1 MAKAH
6 NVSTAAR
13 DSRLAD
19 EESKQRFTYSA
30 TKIIGNGSFGTVYQS
45 SVNETGETVAIKK
58 VFQDKRYKNRELA
71 IMKELSHPNI
81 IGLRHYFY
89 TKGDKDDEVY
99 LNLVMDFIP
108 DTIYKVM
115 KTYNKQGEQMPLIFV
130 KLYTYQL
137 LRALAH
143 THAVGI
149 CHRDVKPQN
158 MLVNSTTHEL
168 KLCDFGSAKR
178 LIPGDQNVSYI
189 CSRYYRAPELIFGA
203 VEYKESIDIWSA
215 GCVTAEL
222 LIGKPIFPGE
232 SGVDQLVEILK
243 VLGTPTRE
251 QIHDMNP
258 NYTEFK
264 FPHVK
269 VQTWSRILGPN
280 VPQDARN
287 FVSSLLVYSPQRR
300 PNALEALLHPFFEEL
315 RQETTR
321 LPDGS
326 SLPDLFN
333 WTPQELRSVN
343 PSVIQNLTPSW
354 YRR

>member
-1 MAKAH
+1 MAKPH
-6 NVSTAAR
+6 NVSVVTGN
-13 DSRLAD
+13 SRVIE
-19 EESKQRFTYSA
+19 EESKHRFSYSA
-30 TKIIGNGSFGTVYQS
+30 TKVIGNGSFGVVYQA

-71 IMKELSHPNI
+71 IMKELTHPNI

-89 TKGDKDDEVY
+89 TKGEKEEEVY
-99 LNLVMDFIP
+99 LNVVMDYIP

-115 KTYNKQGEQMPLIFV
+115 KTYTKTGQQVPLILV
-130 KLYTYQL
+130 KLYSYQI

-158 MLVNSTTHEL
+158 MLVNPTTHVL

-178 LIPGDQNVSYI
+178 LIPGEQNVSYI

-222 LIGKPIFPGE
+222 LIGKPVFPGE

-243 VLGTPTRE
+243 VLGTPSRE

-258 NYTEFK
+258 NYREFK
-264 FPHVK
+264 FPHVRAHP
-269 VQTWSRILGPN
+269 WSRVFGPD
-280 VPQDARN
+280 VPQEAKD
-287 FVSSLLVYSPQRR
+287 FVSSVLVYSPQRR
-300 PNALEALLHPFFEEL
+300 PHALEALLHPFFEEL
-315 RQETTR
+315 RQESTR
-321 LPDGS
+321 LPDGAP
-326 SLPDLFN
+326 LPDLFN
-333 WTPQELRSVN
+333 WTPQELRSVSPN
-343 PSVIQNLTPSW
+343 VIQNLTPAW